1 MEQIV
6 DELRNDNKD
15 YMGKI
20 EELQSK
26 IFGKERE
33 IDTLRHQLKYGV
45 ITGGI
50 SPGFDHSYPGA
61 GGTVASGNLK
71 DPKSKIELAAE
82 EQILLS

>member
-1 MEQIV
+1 MAQIV

-33 IDTLRHQLKYGV
+33 IDTLRH
-45 ITGGI
+45 
-50 SPGFDHSYPGA
+50 
-61 GGTVASGNLK
+61 
-71 DPKSKIELAAE
+71 
-82 EQILLS
+82 